1 MHNYMEGGGSGFQ
14 KSFTRKLRADLDRA
28 GQSSINETEVFEN
41 KQKRALTNGKNN

>member
-1 MHNYMEGGGSGFQ
+1 MHNYMEGGH

-41 KQKRALTNGKNN
+41 KRKSPLTYGKNR